1 MKVALIPSDNGLG
14 HIRRMTLLSNFISNK
29 IQVTILINKKNF
41 VFNLSKK
48 VKTEKIKNLFYL
60 KNKTYKLLNK
70 NDIKKKIKSKNFN
83 YIIIDNFP
91 DLLSLSKKVILFSN
105 FFWHRD
111 LHSKDLKFK
120 KIENYLVK
128 KKIKIFGNYLFQ
140 KKYFSK
146 FNNTKIP
153 FFGNYKK
160 NLNKKNILISVGTA
174 KYSEVNNIKKII
186 IFYLEKGNFKNA
198 KIFLDPALYD
208 ASFRK
213 YNVIKANYSKS
224 MYNKTKFAIIK
235 PGLGTVE
242 ECLMRGIPILAY
254 CKNTFPEFQYNA
266 KIIKKFKLGYN
277 FKTISKSINF
287 ILRNFNDKKL
297 LFSHERRCANLKW
310 CGEKIIEKYL
320 KSQVNFY
327 KY

>member
-1 MKVALIPSDNGLG
+1 MKVALIPSDNGFG
-14 HIRRMTLLSNFISNK
+14 HIRRMTLLSNYISNK
-29 IQVTILINKKNF
+29 FQVTIFVNKKKS

-48 VKTEKIKNLFYL
+48 IKIEKIISLFNL
-60 KNKTYKLLNK
+60 KNKSYKLLNK

-120 KIENYLVK
+120 QIENRLVK
-128 KKIKIFGNYLFQ
+128 RKIKIFGNYLFQ

-160 NLNKKNILISVGTA
+160 NLNKKNILISIGTA
-174 KYSEVNNIKKII
+174 KYSEVDNIKKII
-186 IFYLEKGNFKNA
+186 IFNLKRGNFKKI
-198 KIFLDPALYD
+198 KIFLDPVLYD
-208 ASFRK
+208 DNFRK
-213 YNVIKANYSKS
+213 YNVVKADYSKN

-242 ECLMRGIPILAY
+242 ECLMRGIPILTY
-254 CKNTFPEFQYNA
+254 CKNTFPEFAYNA
-266 KIIKKFKLGYN
+266 RIINKFKLGYD
-277 FKTISKSINF
+277 FKTIGESISF
-287 ILRNFNDKKL
+287 ILKKFDDKNFLK
-297 LFSHERRCANLKW
+297 SHERRCASLKW
-310 CGEKIIEKYL
+310 FGEKEIEKYL
-320 KSQVNFY
+320 KSQVNF
-327 KY
+327 

>member
-1 MKVALIPSDNGLG
+1 MKVALIPSDNGFG
-14 HIRRMTLLSNFISNK
+14 HIRRMTLLSNYISNK
-29 IQVTILINKKNF
+29 FQVTIFVNKKKS

-48 VKTEKIKNLFYL
+48 IKIEKIISLFNL
-60 KNKTYKLLNK
+60 KNKSYKLLNK

-120 KIENYLVK
+120 QIENRLVK
-128 KKIKIFGNYLFQ
+128 RKIKIFGNYLFQ

-160 NLNKKNILISVGTA
+160 NLNKKNILISIGTA
-174 KYSEVNNIKKII
+174 KYSEVDNIKKII
-186 IFYLEKGNFKNA
+186 IFNLKRGNFKKI
-198 KIFLDPALYD
+198 KIFLDPVLYD
-208 ASFRK
+208 DNFRK
-213 YNVIKANYSKS
+213 YNVVKADYSKN

-242 ECLMRGIPILAY
+242 ECLMRGIPILTY
-254 CKNTFPEFQYNA
+254 CKNTFPEFAYNA
-266 KIIKKFKLGYN
+266 RIINKFKLGYD
-277 FKTISKSINF
+277 FKTIGESISF
-287 ILRNFNDKKL
+287 ILKKFNDKNFLK
-297 LFSHERRCANLKW
+297 SHERRCASLKW
-310 CGEKIIEKYL
+310 CGEKEIEKYL
-320 KSQVNFY
+320 KSQVNF
-327 KY
+327 